1 MQMTQRYFK
10 VLRRPLS
17 RFDHGLAGGLE
28 VGGDRRKLIAITRLQ
43 VVLHVNGEREVVDQV
58 GDFSRMFSLVGF
70 DSLNQPLH
78 LLIDALHLGDQRHD
92 AQRRLRHLLDNFCRL
107 RRRRFG
113 GAAR

>member
-1 MQMTQRYFK
+1 MAAKALIMQMTQRYFK

-58 GDFSRMFSLVGF
+58 GGFGRSFSLLSF
-70 DSLNQPLH
+70 DGLNQPLH
-78 LLIDALHLGDQRHD
+78 LLKDDVLT
-92 AQRRLRHLLDNFCRL
+92 
-107 RRRRFG
+107 
-113 GAAR
+113 